1 MNRLFLSFFLAAG
14 AAHAQE
20 MPEDPQAQELP
31 GWGSE
36 EAVIAAFVQG
46 ANRGAMAVAGVAA
59 ERASDPDVK
68 AFAEH
73 LRMERTDLGGAFDA
87 LTSMRQFPAALP
99 QDPEQFQNQGEEAAR
114 MLAGQDGAE
123 ADRAFLDYV
132 EDASRRLVERIDAH
146 SQHATEPRLQGYL
159 TALRKA
165 AQRDQDIAE
174 ELKNR

>member
-1 MNRLFLSFFLAAG
+1 MNKLLLSFLLAAG
-14 AAHAQE
+14 AAPAQVP
-20 MPEDPQAQELP
+20 PEDPQAQTQP
-31 GWGSE
+31 GWGE
-36 EAVIAAFVQG
+36 QEAVIAAFVQG

-68 AFAEH
+68 AFAQH

-87 LTSMRQFPAALP
+87 LTSMRQFPEALP

-114 MLAGQDGAE
+114 MLAGKDGAE

-146 SQHATEPRLQGYL
+146 TQHATEPRLQDYL
-159 TALRKA
+159 TTLRKA
-165 AQRDQDIAE
+165 AQRDQAIAE
-174 ELKNR
+174 ELKSR

>member
-1 MNRLFLSFFLAAG
+1 MNKLLLSFLLAAG
-14 AAHAQE
+14 AAPAQE
-20 MPEDPQAQELP
+20 AAEDPPVQALP
-31 GWGSE
+31 GWGIE

-46 ANRGAMAVAGVAA
+46 ANRGALAVAGVAA

-73 LRMERTDLGGAFDA
+73 LRMERMDLGGAFDA
-87 LTSMRQFPAALP
+87 LTSMRQFPEALP

-114 MLAGQDGAE
+114 MLAGKDGAE
-123 ADRAFLDYV
+123 ADRAFLDVV
-132 EDASRRLVERIDAH
+132 EDASRRLVERIDGH
-146 SQHATEPRLQGYL
+146 TQHATEPRLQNYL

>member
-1 MNRLFLSFFLAAG
+1 MNRLFLSFLLAAG
-14 AAHAQE
+14 AAPAQE
-20 MPEDPQAQELP
+20 TPEDPQAAEMP
-31 GWGSE
+31 GWGRD

-46 ANRGAMAVAGVAA
+46 ANRGALAVAGVAA
-59 ERASDPDVK
+59 QRASDPDVK

-73 LRMERTDLGGAFDA
+73 LRMERADLGGAFDS
-87 LTSMRQFPAALP
+87 LTSLRQFPEALP

-114 MLAGQDGAE
+114 MLAGKDGAE

-146 SQHATEPRLQGYL
+146 SAHATEPRMQSYL
-159 TALRKA
+159 TTLRKA
-165 AQRDQDIAE
+165 AQRDMDIAE